1 MTKKIRKI
9 DTVDTEEIR
18 QQGRMTNA
26 EYLTKLMHLYFL
38 LRQR

>member
-26 EYLTKLMHLYFL
+26 ESSK
-38 LRQR
+38 